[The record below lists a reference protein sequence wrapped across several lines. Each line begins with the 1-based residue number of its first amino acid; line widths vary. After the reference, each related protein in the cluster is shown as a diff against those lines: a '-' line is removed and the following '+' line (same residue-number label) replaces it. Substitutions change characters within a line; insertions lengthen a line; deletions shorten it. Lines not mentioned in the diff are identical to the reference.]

1 MNKLSHNCHITVM
14 ELSQQCGRLH
24 SIMTQYKY
32 KVLQRK
38 RELELEGLDKEWSF
52 MEAKYDKGKL
62 VSITTGFKS
71 GRRLTEYTDKRK
83 KDKEEWQ

>member
-1 MNKLSHNCHITVM
+1 
-14 ELSQQCGRLH
+14 
-24 SIMTQYKY
+24 MTQYKY

-38 RELELEGLDKEWSF
+38 RELELEGLDRQWSF
-52 MEAKYDKGKL
+52 IEAKFSEGK
-62 VSITTGFKS
+62 ITEMTTGFKS

>member
-1 MNKLSHNCHITVM
+1 LEKVVIKT
-14 ELSQQCGRLH
+14 
-24 SIMTQYKY
+24 MTQYKY

>member
-1 MNKLSHNCHITVM
+1 
-14 ELSQQCGRLH
+14 
-24 SIMTQYKY
+24 MTQYKY

-38 RELELEGLDKEWSF
+38 QELEEEGLDKEWSF

-71 GRRLTEYTDKRK
+71 GRKLTEYTDKRK

>member
-1 MNKLSHNCHITVM
+1 M
-14 ELSQQCGRLH
+14 ELSQQYDRLPNL
-24 SIMTQYKY
+24 MTQYKY

-38 RELELEGLDKEWSF
+38 KELEEEGLDKEWSF
-52 MEAKYDKGKL
+52 MEAKYNKGKL

>member
-1 MNKLSHNCHITVM
+1 
-14 ELSQQCGRLH
+14 
-24 SIMTQYKY
+24 MTQYKY

-38 RELELEGLDKEWSF
+38 QELEEEGLDKEWSF
-52 MEAKYDKGKL
+52 MEAKFDKGKL

>member
-1 MNKLSHNCHITVM
+1 M
-14 ELSQQCGRLH
+14 ELSQQYDILH

-38 RELELEGLDKEWSF
+38 RELEQEGLDKEWSF
-52 MEAKYDKGKL
+52 MEAKYNKGKL

-71 GRRLTEYTDKRK
+71 GRRLTEYADKRK

>member
-1 MNKLSHNCHITVM
+1 MFFAWAIYYLEKVVIKT
-14 ELSQQCGRLH
+14 
-24 SIMTQYKY
+24 MTQYKY

-38 RELELEGLDKEWSF
+38 KELEEEGLDKEWSF
-52 MEAKYDKGKL
+52 MEAKFDKGKL

-71 GRRLTEYTDKRK
+71 GRRLTEYADKRK

>member
-1 MNKLSHNCHITVM
+1 
-14 ELSQQCGRLH
+14 
-24 SIMTQYKY
+24 MTQYKY
-32 KVLQRK
+32 RVLQRK
-38 RELELEGLDKEWSF
+38 RELEQEGFDKEWSF

-71 GRRLTEYTDKRK
+71 GRTSTEYTDKRK

>member
-1 MNKLSHNCHITVM
+1 MLIFNLCEV
-14 ELSQQCGRLH
+14 
-24 SIMTQYKY
+24 MTQYKY

-38 RELELEGLDKEWSF
+38 QELEEEGLDKEWSF

-71 GRRLTEYTDKRK
+71 GRKLTEYTDKRK
-83 KDKEEWQ
+83 KDKEEWI

>member
-1 MNKLSHNCHITVM
+1 MFFAWAIYYLEKVVIKT
-14 ELSQQCGRLH
+14 
-24 SIMTQYKY
+24 MTQYKY

-38 RELELEGLDKEWSF
+38 KELEEEGLDKEWSF

>member
-1 MNKLSHNCHITVM
+1 LEKVIIKT
-14 ELSQQCGRLH
+14 
-24 SIMTQYKY
+24 MTQYKY

-38 RELELEGLDKEWSF
+38 RELEQEGLDKEWSF

>member
-1 MNKLSHNCHITVM
+1 
-14 ELSQQCGRLH
+14 
-24 SIMTQYKY
+24 MTQYKY

-38 RELELEGLDKEWSF
+38 RELEQEGLDKEWNF

>member
-1 MNKLSHNCHITVM
+1 MKDDHTSYYIK
-14 ELSQQCGRLH
+14 
-24 SIMTQYKY
+24 IMTQYKY

-38 RELELEGLDKEWSF
+38 RELEQEGLDKEWSF
-52 MEAKYDKGKL
+52 MEAKFDKGKL

>member
-1 MNKLSHNCHITVM
+1 
-14 ELSQQCGRLH
+14 
-24 SIMTQYKY
+24 MTQYKY

-38 RELELEGLDKEWSF
+38 KELEEEGLDKEWSF
-52 MEAKYDKGKL
+52 MEAKYNKGKL

-71 GRRLTEYTDKRK
+71 GRRLIEYTDKRK

>member
-1 MNKLSHNCHITVM
+1 
-14 ELSQQCGRLH
+14 
-24 SIMTQYKY
+24 MTQYKY

-38 RELELEGLDKEWSF
+38 KELEEEGLDKEWSF

-62 VSITTGFKS
+62 VSITTGFKRGFKS

>member
-1 MNKLSHNCHITVM
+1 MYDI
-14 ELSQQCGRLH
+14 LH

>member
-1 MNKLSHNCHITVM
+1 
-14 ELSQQCGRLH
+14 
-24 SIMTQYKY
+24 MTQYKY

-38 RELELEGLDKEWSF
+38 RELEQEGLDKEWSF
-52 MEAKYDKGKL
+52 MEAKYDYGNL

-71 GRRLTEYTDKRK
+71 GRRLTEYEDKRK